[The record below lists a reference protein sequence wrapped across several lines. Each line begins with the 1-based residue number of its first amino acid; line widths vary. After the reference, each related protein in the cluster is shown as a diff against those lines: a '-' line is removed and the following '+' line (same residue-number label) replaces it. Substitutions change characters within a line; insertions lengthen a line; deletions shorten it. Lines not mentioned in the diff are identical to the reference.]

1 MKNRSLSMLSFLA
14 TSVTL
19 LTITNT
25 LTTTNG
31 FLLPTS
37 VSIIQQPTT
46 TPTEIPTTN
55 NNINNKPSS
64 IASYPQSYSKSA
76 FPNLVLFGKRGNG
89 KVGKKK
95 NEKRVKK
102 ENLPE
107 KICVVCGRPFTWRKK
122 WERSWDEVTCCS
134 KSCNAKRRSGDY

>member
-19 LTITNT
+19 LIITNT

-64 IASYPQSYSKSA
+64 ISSYPPSYSKST